1 MDDKLEIIEGMLF
14 LAGDDG
20 LDAKQIS
27 KILEVN
33 LATTQRMLDELDE
46 YYSTKEVKGI
56 HIANFGG
63 KYKLTTNPVH
73 FSYYQKMIEQ
83 TSASLSN
90 AALETLAIIAYNQPI
105 TRTKIEDIR
114 GVGCDSMIRKLLAK
128 ALIKEDGREQ
138 SAGMPILYT
147 VTSEFMDTF
156 GLMSLNELPELG
168 DVIDSKENE
177 ELFSTRYR
185 DDEVL
190 STIEVDVNDETI

>member
-1 MDDKLEIIEGMLF
+1 MNKNLEIIEGMLY

-27 KILEVN
+27 KILELKLVD
-33 LATTQRMLDELDE
+33 TQKTLDELDV
-46 YYSTKEVKGI
+46 YYSNKEVCGI
-56 HIANFGG
+56 QLVNFGG
-63 KYKLTTNPVH
+63 KYKLTTNPEF
-73 FSYYQKMIEQ
+73 FSYYQKMVEQ
-83 TSASLSN
+83 TSSSLSN

-105 TRTKIEDIR
+105 TRTKVEDIR

-128 ALIKEDGREQ
+128 ALIKEAGREE

-156 GLMSLNELPELG
+156 GLVTLDELPELG
-168 DVIDSKENE
+168 DVAGSEENE

-185 DDEVL
+185 DENENTEE
-190 STIEVDVNDETI
+190 S